1 MKLILRI
8 MLVIVLL
15 ALQAEALAAKVQGIR
30 TSSSATKVRIVLD
43 CDGPVAYKDT
53 SAGLTVSLELA
64 GEAKAVA
71 GVKLNDRV
79 LQKVQLVQES
89 KDKSY
94 LLVNLSKQAQH
105 QVLVLKHPDRIVLDV
120 YRIAIIREHDNLGK
134 GLAYNFW
141 QDDLNGR
148 PLRFYFLELAPQS
161 GYEVRPFSAAL
172 DGTGRGR
179 LQRAA
184 AQTGA
189 KAVVNACYFDTD
201 GWVIGNCK
209 ADGDW
214 LGADGD
220 YARSALVIEQNGRPS
235 VQKGLQYNG
244 TVALPGGKVLQI
256 RGKNRERLA
265 GDLVL
270 YNRNYGHS
278 TGTNEFGREVKL
290 VQGRVTEVDTKG
302 NMSLE
307 SGSIV
312 LSGHGANADAL
323 AGLKKGERVNLV
335 QTLGNA
341 TADAAD
347 VVVGAGPSLL
357 TEGKLDV
364 RSEAEQIAGDIA
376 WGRSPRTAVGIRPD
390 GTLLILVADGRSS
403 VSAGLTLNELAR
415 YLQKLG
421 ASQAVNFDGG
431 GSSEMVLNGR
441 IVNRPSDGEERP
453 VSIALGIFAK

>member
-1 MKLILRI
+1 MQGFIKVF
-8 MLVIVLL
+8 LVAVLL
-15 ALQAEALAAKVQGIR
+15 CLQIQALAAQVQGIR
-30 TSSSATKVRIVLD
+30 TSSSPTKVRIVLD
-43 CDGPVAYKDT
+43 CDGPIVYKDNST
-53 SAGLTVSLELA
+53 ALAVHLELA
-64 GEAKAVA
+64 G
-71 GVKLNDRV
+71 GVKKTRELQLPDRV
-79 LQKVQLVQES
+79 LQKIQLVGEGKTES
-89 KDKSY
+89 S
-94 LLVNLSKQAQH
+94 LLVTLNKAAQH
-105 QVLVLKHPDRIVLDV
+105 QVLVLKNPDRLVLDI
-120 YRIAIIREHDNLGK
+120 YRIAIIRQHKNLGK

-141 QDDLNGR
+141 QDDLSGR
-148 PLRFYFLELAPQS
+148 PLRFSYLELAPQS
-161 GYEVRPFSAAL
+161 GYEVKPFSADL
-172 DGTGRGR
+172 DGTGRGS

-184 AQTGA
+184 AKTGA

-209 ADGDW
+209 SGGEW

-220 YARSALVIEQNGRPS
+220 YARSALVIDQSGKAE
-235 VQKGLQYNG
+235 VLTGLQYKG
-244 TVALPGGKVLQI
+244 TVALPNGSVLQI
-256 RGKNRERLA
+256 RGMNRERIS

-270 YNRNYGHS
+270 YNRNYGTS

-290 VQGRVTEVDTKG
+290 EQGRVVDVDTKG
-302 NMSLE
+302 NMSLDA
-307 SGSIV
+307 GSII

-323 AGLKKGERVNLV
+323 AVLHKGDRVNVV

-341 TADAAD
+341 KADAAP

-357 TEGKLDV
+357 TEGKIDV
-364 RSEAEQIAGDIA
+364 RSGAEDIAGDIA

-421 ASQAVNFDGG
+421 AVQAVNFDGG
-431 GSSEMVLNGR
+431 GSSEMVLDGR
-441 IVNRPSDGEERP
+441 IMNRPSDGTERP

>member
-1 MKLILRI
+1 MQGFIKIL
-8 MLVIVLL
+8 LVAALL
-15 ALQAEALAAKVQGIR
+15 SLQVQALAAQVQNIR
-30 TSSSATKVRIVLD
+30 TSSSATRVRIVLD

-53 SAGLTVSLELA
+53 STAQAVQLELT
-64 GEAKAVA
+64 G
-71 GVKLNDRV
+71 GVKKAQELQLPDRV
-79 LQKVQLVQES
+79 LQKIQLDRDG
-89 KDKSY
+89 KDKGS
-94 LLVNLSKQAQH
+94 LVVTLHKAAQH
-105 QVLVLKHPDRIVLDV
+105 QVLVLKNPDRIVVDI
-120 YRIAIIREHDNLGK
+120 YRIAIIRQHKNLGK

-148 PLRFYFLELAPQS
+148 PLRFSYLELAPQS

-179 LQRAA
+179 LLRAA
-184 AQTGA
+184 VKTGA

-209 ADGDW
+209 SGGEW

-220 YARSALVIEQNGRPS
+220 YARSALVIDQSGKAE
-235 VQKGLQYNG
+235 VLTGLQYKG
-244 TVALPGGKVLQI
+244 TVALPNGSVLQI
-256 RGKNRERLA
+256 RGMNRERIA

-270 YNRNYGHS
+270 YNRNYGTS

-290 VQGRVTEVDTKG
+290 EQGRVVDVDTKG
-302 NMSLE
+302 NMSLDA
-307 SGSIV
+307 GSII

-323 AGLKKGERVNLV
+323 AVLHKGDRVNVV

-341 TADAAD
+341 KADAAP

-357 TEGKLDV
+357 TEGKIDV
-364 RSEAEQIAGDIA
+364 RSGAEDIAGDIA

-421 ASQAVNFDGG
+421 AVQAVNFDGG
-431 GSSEMVLNGR
+431 GSSEMVLDGH
-441 IVNRPSDGEERP
+441 IMNRPSDGAERP
-453 VSIALGIFAK
+453 VSIALGIFPK